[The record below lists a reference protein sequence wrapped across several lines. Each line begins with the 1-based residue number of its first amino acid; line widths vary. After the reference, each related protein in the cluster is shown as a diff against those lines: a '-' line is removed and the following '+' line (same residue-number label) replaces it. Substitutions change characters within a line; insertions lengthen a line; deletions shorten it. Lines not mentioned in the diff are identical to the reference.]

1 MTPEQIA
8 QVLPYAE
15 RAAGFI
21 REAALS
27 YLADCYAE
35 EADAGLV
42 FYGLLGAIGKYYE
55 RTKIVQ
61 DALDAGGSEEEVS
74 WLLGHPRGSTTEPW
88 KLEFLERVRK
98 MKEARP

>member
-35 EADAGLV
+35 EADATRV
-42 FYGLLGAIGKYYE
+42 FYGLMGAIGMYYE

-61 DALDAGGSEEEVS
+61 DALEAGGSEEEVS
-74 WLLGHPRGSTTEPW
+74 WLLGHPTGDVAAPW

-98 MKEARP
+98 ARGNSE